1 MHFFPKK
8 SWRPLFS
15 RRFKTQ
21 AANAADCFIVKIKQ
35 IKQSNRQGGARVV
48 EFLTGHL
55 KMFGV
60 SDLAELVATRK
71 DRFVRKYMSSSS
83 VVCEICVICS

>member
-1 MHFFPKK
+1 MFAIYVVV
-8 SWRPLFS
+8 RPS
-15 RRFKTQ
+15 VVCRSEI
-21 AANAADCFIVKIKQ
+21 AAEC
-35 IKQSNRQGGARVV
+35 
-48 EFLTGHL
+48 L

-60 SDLAELVATRK
+60 SDLVELVATRK